1 MASLPATIP
10 RSPPKPPVPVPPPI
24 EAVDDDEG
32 ADGKVT
38 TLHPG
43 DKGDRSGCAR
53 CCRSPGGH
61 GSRPNSRGDGA
72 APPVHRCKLGTP
84 QGGDRS
90 RGNLGTQGQR
100 GQQGRGRS
108 HGHPRKGLNPARGVQ
123 TPSLESQRGDS
134 PLQPTARRVTSL
146 EVTAPVG
153 NPAGSGVPGT
163 PHRCSPPQGW
173 VSSPSGRDQTH
184 LGGPMQRPGRAACG
198 AGPGSLAPSTSLRSQ
213 INI

>member
-1 MASLPATIP
+1 MASLPTAIP
-10 RSPPKPPVPVPPPI
+10 RSPPKPPVPVSPAG
-24 EAVDDDEG
+24 AVDDDEG

-108 HGHPRKGLNPARGVQ
+108 HGYPRKGLNPARGVQ

-134 PLQPTARRVTSL
+134 PLQPAARRVTSL

-163 PHRCSPPQGW
+163 PRCCSPPQGW
-173 VSSPSGRDQTH
+173 VSSPPAGTGLTSVVPCSVPDEQ
-184 LGGPMQRPGRAACG
+184 P
-198 AGPGSLAPSTSLRSQ
+198 AGPAPAPWLPAPASARR
-213 INI
+213 